1 MPDVLTLSEAG
12 VPGFAFNTWA
22 GIYAPH
28 GTPKPVIER
37 LNAEVIKA
45 SGDSSVR
52 ERLLGLGME
61 AGSSTPEQLGTM
73 TREGLVKMTKLIKG
87 LGIKAE

>member
-1 MPDVLTLSEAG
+1 M
-12 VPGFAFNTWA
+12 PGFVFNTWA
-22 GIYAPH
+22 GIFAPQ

-45 SGDSSVR
+45 TGDPSAR
-52 ERLLGLGME
+52 ERLLGPGME

-73 TREGLVKMTKLIKG
+73 TREGLAKMAKLIKG